1 MKKIFKITLSLIT
14 ALTIF
19 ASVLCLNVSAAGT
32 TVAFSSE
39 TVTVGENVTVNITLN
54 PEVEMYSYKFVVNY
68 DSNILEYKSGNA
80 TGGAGTL
87 MVVDSPSGETSISI
101 PLVFNAKV
109 AGTSAISVID
119 CVCGVRG
126 ESGAVDKVLEGA
138 SANLTVKDVTL
149 SDNANLKSLRPLA
162 GVMTPAFS
170 PEVTEYTVTV
180 ENDVTVCKVSAVT
193 AEPNATFDVEGSA
206 DLKIGENVR
215 TVIVTAPNGTQK
227 SYKLTIIR
235 SAEEVKPVESKLEST
250 VTSSKGETTSSTA
263 SSLAS
268 NASSASSTTS
278 SDTSSGNEKNPLEVE
293 ISGKKYLIV
302 DDLSDIK
309 LFKGFSAVEG
319 VYGETNV
326 QVAADVNNTYRL
338 YYLKAE
344 DSETAEP
351 YTYNK
356 DTNIFK
362 KIEYL
367 VQGEYTYIFA
377 PIPADF
383 TTPVTYYGTNVT
395 IDGINLK
402 CYANSD
408 SAYTDFY
415 YVYCFVDGK
424 YGFYSY
430 DAVEKVIQ
438 RAPELS
444 LVESVG
450 SSDKETDKE
459 SFLNRFASLTT
470 NAKIIVLGLVALIIG
485 AIALAVVLIVKFAR
499 KGNEYNP
506 YDDYDEEEVIFDQV
520 IVEDTT
526 ISDDIIE
533 DEEIMEIVEESN
545 ETEIE
550 EIDEQNTEADK
561 DEAGEIEES
570 EAEAEKTVLVEDDF

>member
-1 MKKIFKITLSLIT
+1 MKEIFKITLSLIMAMT
-14 ALTIF
+14 VF

-32 TVAFSSE
+32 TISFGSE
-39 TVTVGENVTVNITLN
+39 TVTVGEDVTVNITLN
-54 PEVEMYSYKFVVNY
+54 PEEGMFGYKFVVNY
-68 DSNILEYKSGNA
+68 DSNVLEYKSGNA

-87 MVVDSPSGETSISI
+87 MVVDSPSGETSISVS
-101 PLVFNAKV
+101 LVFNAKA
-109 AGTSAISVID
+109 AGTSAISVVD
-119 CVCGVRG
+119 CVYGALG
-126 ESGAVDKVLEGA
+126 ESGAGDKVLEGA
-138 SANLTVKDVTL
+138 SANLTVKDITL

-170 PEVTEYTVTV
+170 PDVTEYTVSV

-235 SAEEVKPVESKLEST
+235 SAEEIKPVESKGEST
-250 VTSSKGETTSSTA
+250 ASKVTSSTVSSATSSMG
-263 SSLAS
+263 S
-268 NASSASSTTS
+268 NTS
-278 SDTSSGNEKNPLEVE
+278 SDTSSTDDEKNPLEVE
-293 ISGKKYLIV
+293 ISGKKYLII

-319 VYGETNV
+319 VYGESNV
-326 QVAADVNNTYRL
+326 QVAADINNTYRL

-362 KIEYL
+362 KLEYL
-367 VQGEYTYIFA
+367 VQGEYAYIFA
-377 PIPADF
+377 PIPTDF

-424 YGFYSY
+424 YGFYRY
-430 DAVEKVIQ
+430 DSVEKVIQ
-438 RAPELS
+438 RAPELR
-444 LVESVG
+444 LVGAG
-450 SSDKETDKE
+450 SSDEEAEKEG
-459 SFLNRFASLTT
+459 FLSRFASLTT

-499 KGNEYNP
+499 KGNEYDP
-506 YDDYDEEEVIFDQV
+506 YEDDYDEEEVLFDQV

-526 ISDDIIE
+526 ISDDVIEGEKII
-533 DEEIMEIVEESN
+533 EIVEESDGI
-545 ETEIE
+545 EIE
-550 EIDEQNTEADK
+550 EADEQNTEAD
-561 DEAGEIEES
+561 ENEEEEIEEIEEES
-570 EAEAEKTVLVEDDF
+570 EAETVFAEDEF